1 MVSLAAPPSSVSP
14 NQAQARAHF
23 GKPQSRSRKDLA
35 SLGKV
40 PRVIFDAPLFF
51 ALLARRARSD
61 LRLVFDT
68 RCMR

>member
-1 MVSLAAPPSSVSP
+1 MVSLAAPPSSFSP

-40 PRVIFDAPLFF
+40 PRVLFDAPCFLPCSPAVRGATF
-51 ALLARRARSD
+51 ASYSI
-61 LRLVFDT
+61 LVA
-68 RCMR
+68 